1 MSACVCLHKTSKY
14 SIYGILF
21 KCIKYHSTK
30 IITLKIMTHGTEV
43 PVDVLQIDT
52 VLEIYIYINKVFTSV

>member
-1 MSACVCLHKTSKY
+1 
-14 SIYGILF
+14 
-21 KCIKYHSTK
+21 
-30 IITLKIMTHGTEV
+30 MTHGTEV